1 MFNKIKDDI
10 RTYFSN
16 GPKKIVF
23 VSVLVALCATLGV
36 LMNMEKSV
44 NIVVDGK
51 ETSVM
56 TYKSNVAD
64 ILNKNNV
71 VLGPKDIVE
80 PDLQSNVKTGD
91 TIKIRKAMSVQLTVG
106 NDAKTILT
114 AANTVGEM
122 LSQEKITLGK
132 EDKISVP
139 QGTEIKDGDKISIT
153 RVSTKVEKK
162 LQPIDFVTEVKK
174 DNSLK
179 NGTRKVVQEGK
190 AGQREI
196 NEKVIYENGKV
207 VSREVVNQAII
218 EQPTKKVIAMGT
230 LQEQAA
236 QPQRLSRGGSINHSK
251 VYRMR
256 ATAYTESYNDT
267 GKRPGDSDFGITASG
282 TRVRR
287 NANGYSTVAVDPRV
301 IPLGT
306 KLYIEGYG
314 YAIAEDTGG
323 AIKGNKIDLYF
334 NSDSQVSNWGVRY
347 VNVYIV
353 N

>member
-23 VSVLVALCATLGV
+23 VSVLIVVCAALGV
-36 LMNMEKSV
+36 LIGMEKSV
-44 NIVVDGK
+44 NIVIDGK

-71 VLGPKDIVE
+71 VIGPKDIVE

-91 TIKIRKAMSVQLTVG
+91 TIKINKAISVQLAVG
-106 NDAKTILT
+106 NDVKKILT

-122 LSQEKITLGK
+122 LLKEKIALGK

-139 QGTEIKDGDKISIT
+139 KEQEIKDGDKISIV

-162 LQPIDFVTEVKK
+162 LQPIEFSTEVKK

-179 NGTRKVVQEGK
+179 DGIRKVVQEGK

-207 VSREVVNQAII
+207 VSREVVNEAIVQ
-218 EQPTKKVIAMGT
+218 QPTAKVIAMGT
-230 LQEQAA
+230 LKD
-236 QPQRLSRGGSINHSK
+236 QPARLSRGGSVNYSK
-251 VYRMR
+251 RYRMK
-256 ATAYTESYNDT
+256 ATAYTASYGDT
-267 GKRPGDSDFGITASG
+267 GKSPGESGYGITASG

-287 NANGYSTVAVDPRV
+287 NTGGYSTVAVDPRV

-314 YAIAEDTGG
+314 YAVAEDTGG
-323 AIKGNKIDLYF
+323 AIKGNTIDLYF
-334 NSDSQVSNWGVRY
+334 DSSSQVSTWGVRY
-347 VNVYIV
+347 VDVYIV

>member
-1 MFNKIKDDI
+1 MFNKIKGDI

-36 LMNMEKSV
+36 LVNMEKSV

-56 TYKSNVAD
+56 TYRSNVAD

-80 PDLQSNVKTGD
+80 PDLQSSVKTGD
-91 TIKIRKAMSVQLTVG
+91 TIKIKKAMSVQLTVG
-106 NDAKTILT
+106 NDSRTILT
-114 AANTVGEM
+114 AANTVGDM
-122 LSQEKITLGK
+122 LAKEKITLGK

-139 QGTEIKDGDKISIT
+139 QETEIKDGDKISIT
-153 RVSTKVEKK
+153 RINTKMEKK
-162 LQPIDFVTEVKK
+162 LQPIEFATEIKK

-179 NGTRKVVQEGK
+179 SGIRKVVQEGK

-196 NEKVIYENGKV
+196 NEKVIYINGKI

-218 EQPTKKVIAMGT
+218 QQPTKKVIAMGT
-230 LQEQAA
+230 LQEQSAYS
-236 QPQRLSRGGSINHSK
+236 QRFSRGGSINHSK
-251 VYRMR
+251 VYRMKS
-256 ATAYTESYNDT
+256 TAYTESYSDT
-267 GKRPGDSDFGITASG
+267 GKCPGNSDFGITASG

-287 NANGYSTVAVDPRV
+287 NINGYSTVAVDPTI

-323 AIKGNKIDLYF
+323 AIRGNKIDLYF
-334 NSDSQVSNWGVRY
+334 NSDSQVSNWGVKY
-347 VNVYIV
+347 VNVYRL

>member
-1 MFNKIKDDI
+1 MFNKIKDNI

-36 LMNMEKSV
+36 LISMEKSV

-56 TYKSNVAD
+56 TYKSNVAA

-91 TIKIRKAMSVQLTVG
+91 TIKIRKAMSIQLAVG
-106 NDAKTILT
+106 SDIKTILT
-114 AANTVGEM
+114 AANTVGDM

-139 QGTEIKDGDKISIT
+139 KEKEIKDGDKISIT

-162 LQPIDFVTEVKK
+162 LQPIEFATEVKK

-179 NGTRKVVQEGK
+179 DGTRKVVQEGK

-196 NEKVIYENGKV
+196 NEKVIYENGKLI
-207 VSREVVNQAII
+207 SREVVNQAIVQ
-218 EQPTKKVIAMGT
+218 QPTTKVIAMGT
-230 LQEQAA
+230 LKE
-236 QPQRLSRGGSINHSK
+236 QPQRLSRGGSVNHSK
-251 VYRMR
+251 MYRMR
-256 ATAYTESYNDT
+256 ATAYTASYSDT
-267 GKRPGDSDFGITASG
+267 GKGPGDSGFGITASG

-287 NANGYSTVAVDPRV
+287 SAGGYSTVAVDPRV

-334 NSDSQVSNWGVRY
+334 NSDSQVSSWGVRY